1 MQEAFHKERWI
12 NTHSVYQVS
21 VIDALMQGVME
32 GVISVK
38 ELLRRGDFGIGTF
51 EGLGGE
57 LIVWGDKAYNC
68 RDDGTVVEVAPEEK
82 VSFAQVT
89 YFDRFAPLHRVE
101 GIGSTEELEKKL
113 SAWTLEDPNI
123 IYAVKGH
130 VDGAEVELRSIGRQH
145 KPYPT
150 LVEASKEQK
159 IFRHSGVS
167 GCVFGFLFPKFMMNV
182 NIPFWHFHF
191 LADDCSCGG
200 HLLDMKADS
209 MNLQVYPIFEHV
221 IRLPE
226 GKSFSRI
233 RLCDTGEMEKAMK
246 DVEG

>member
-1 MQEAFHKERWI
+1 MEEAFHKERWI
-12 NTHSVYQVS
+12 NRHSVYQVS

-32 GVISVK
+32 GVISAR

-68 RDDGTVVEVAPEEK
+68 KDDGTVEEVAPEEMI
-82 VSFAQVT
+82 SFAQVT
-89 YFDRFAPLHRVE
+89 CFDRFAPLHRVE
-101 GIGSTEELEKKL
+101 GIRSTAELEEKL
-113 SAWTLEDPNI
+113 GAWTLEDPNI

-130 VDGAEVELRSIGRQH
+130 VDGASVELRSIGRQE

-150 LVEASKEQK
+150 LVEASKSQK
-159 IFRHSGVS
+159 VFHHEGVS
-167 GCVFGFLFPKFMMNV
+167 GSVFGFLFPKFMMNV
-182 NIPFWHFHF
+182 NLPFWHFHF
-191 LADDCSCGG
+191 LADDLACGG
-200 HLLDMKADS
+200 HLLDLQADS
-209 MNLQVYPIFEHV
+209 MDLQIYPIFEHV

-233 RLCDTGEMEKAMK
+233 RLSDAKEMEKVMK
-246 DVEG
+246 DVKG

>member
-1 MQEAFHKERWI
+1 MGFRKERWI

-32 GVISVK
+32 GVIPVK

-57 LIVWGDKAYNC
+57 LIVFNHKAYNC
-68 RDDGTVVEVAPEEK
+68 REDGTVEEVSPDVM

-89 YFDRFAPLHRVE
+89 YFDQFAPLHR
-101 GIGSTEELEKKL
+101 IEELKTAADLEEKL
-113 SAWTLEDPNI
+113 GAWTLEDPNI

-130 VDGAEVELRSIGRQH
+130 VDDAAVEIRSIGRQE

-150 LVEASKEQK
+150 LVEAAKEQK
-159 IFRHSGVS
+159 IYKKEHVS
-167 GCVFGFLFPKFMMNV
+167 GSVFGFLFPKFMMNV

-191 LADDCSCGG
+191 MTDDCTAGG
-200 HLLDMKADS
+200 HLLDIRADS
-209 MNLQVYPIFEHV
+209 MDLQVYPIFEHV

-233 RLCDTGEMEKAMK
+233 RLYDASEMAKAMK
-246 DVEG
+246 ETEG

>member
-1 MQEAFHKERWI
+1 MEEAFHRERWI
-12 NTHSVYQVS
+12 NNHSVYQVS

-32 GVISVK
+32 GVISAK

-57 LIVWGDKAYNC
+57 LIVMGGRAYNC
-68 RDDGTVVEVAPEEK
+68 KDDGTVEEVAPDAMI
-82 VSFAQVT
+82 SFAQVT

-101 GIGSTEELEKKL
+101 GIGSTAELEEKL

-130 VDGAEVELRSIGRQH
+130 VSGASVELRSIGRQE

-150 LVEASKEQK
+150 LVEASKQQK
-159 IFRHSGVS
+159 IFRHNGVS
-167 GCVFGFLFPKFMMNV
+167 GTVFGFLFPKFMTNV

-191 LADDCSCGG
+191 LADDVSCGG
-200 HLLDMKADS
+200 HLLNMQADA

-226 GKSFSRI
+226 GKAFSRI
-233 RLCDTGEMEKAMK
+233 RLCDANDMEKAMK